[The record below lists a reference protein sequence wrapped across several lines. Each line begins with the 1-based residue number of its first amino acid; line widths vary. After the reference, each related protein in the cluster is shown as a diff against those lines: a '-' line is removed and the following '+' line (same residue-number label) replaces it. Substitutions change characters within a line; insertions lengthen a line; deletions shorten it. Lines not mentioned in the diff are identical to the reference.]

1 MTMRRSRLVLCI
13 GLFALSVL
21 YSVWF
26 HDDRH
31 RAATLI
37 VFTLP
42 PLLML
47 VAVIRGGAKASF
59 WTGVVA
65 LMWFCHGVMIAWSR
79 PSDAAYAWGEI
90 ALSLVIV
97 IAASWPGL
105 HGRFGRKTPATPD

>member
-1 MTMRRSRLVLCI
+1 MAMRRSRVVLCVA
-13 GLFALSVL
+13 LFALSVL

-31 RAATLI
+31 RLATLL

-47 VAVIRGGAKASF
+47 VAVLRGGAKAAF
-59 WTGVVA
+59 WTGVLA
-65 LMWFCHGVMIAWSR
+65 LLWFCHGVMIAWSR
-79 PSDAAYAWGEI
+79 PPDALFASGAI
-90 ALSLVIV
+90 ALSLLIV

-105 HGRFGRKTPATPD
+105 HGRFGRKKAAE